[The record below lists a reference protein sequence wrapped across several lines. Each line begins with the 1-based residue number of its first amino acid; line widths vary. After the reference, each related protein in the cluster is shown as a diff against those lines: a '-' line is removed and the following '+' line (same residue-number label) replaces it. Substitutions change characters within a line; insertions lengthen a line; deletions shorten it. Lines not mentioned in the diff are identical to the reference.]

1 MKIYLSYLKDVKF
14 DKING
19 WSSNLNKII
28 LFWNIVPCNSNL
40 NILSIQVSD
49 DNQFNHF
56 DSFLIDID
64 EWYNREGLSFAY
76 EIDYSNWINSTKY
89 FRILAN
95 NTYSNILRIQFKNPI
110 DFTTLQDLLNILPGN
125 HCYNKELNSN
135 ISLFYSAYVNEFND
149 VKKELNL
156 IKNEF
161 LYKFWDLTRLNLTNL
176 NSYDILFLNH
186 YLYSNRNKLGSVNA
200 LKELGHFLTG
210 MDASYKF
217 KKDEPY
223 IIIGD
228 NSNIYYRLNQGIV
241 GTNPQLNPPLEG
253 TNSLRRSI
261 YVIFKDPKNILSDL
275 DKIKNT
281 LIELLQEV
289 VGCAFYFQF
298 AINEITYPNQRYTIY
313 ITINPPDGG
322 TVTITPSKFDYAYGE
337 QIQLDA
343 TPSPGYVRLSS
354 WGGDISGTENPKI
367 ITVTGNLNIIANFT
381 DLPPIIEYNLWKDIN
396 NCTRNLIGLS
406 FKTNDLFYQYIDSN
420 GGNTNLVKYNLDT
433 NEHQVLITHRNDF
446 METYNFGNAN
456 NFTEDDNNYYFSKRN
471 KYSNVIY
478 IYNKQSNSVITFT
491 TSTYIQIDDTDLFV
505 FPTSTSDNLDYTF
518 YSIFQSVYLPIKA
531 YKKSTNEFPTYPI
544 GSGGQFSSFNDQFN
558 NIGIINHFPSELH
571 TWGKVFYV
579 DLNTFQYP
587 TPWYSP
593 FYIISYVNDLLLNLA
608 FGKLFVVGDTSYN
621 PPKLNLYVFD
631 FNTKQLITTLDIS
644 GYIPFHTRKVIS
656 DTDTVG
662 SKYLLFGDT
671 TKPRVM
677 FVNMQTLEV
686 IYKDFSNKI
695 PYQNYSFDRIS
706 YSYVKN
712 KLVIFLDKT
721 NSADSEDIKCWFIP
735 NMNIE

>member
-40 NILSIQVSD
+40 NILSIQVSND
-49 DNQFNHF
+49 DQFNHF

-95 NTYSNILRIQFKNPI
+95 NTYSNILRIQFDKPI
-110 DFTTLQDLLNILPGN
+110 NFTTLQDLLNILPGN
-125 HCYNKELNSN
+125 HYYNKELNSN
-135 ISLFYSAYVNEFND
+135 ISLFYSAYINEFND

-217 KKDEPY
+217 RKDEPY

-241 GTNPQLNPPLEG
+241 GTNPPLNPPLEG

-275 DKIKNT
+275 NRIKDT

-298 AINEITYPNQRYTIY
+298 AINEIAYPNQRYTIY

-337 QIQLDA
+337 QVQLDA
-343 TPSPGYVRLSS
+343 IPAPNYIRLES

-367 ITVTGNLNIIANFT
+367 ITVTSNLNIIANFT
-381 DLPPIIEYNLWKDIN
+381 NLPPITEYTLWKDTN

-406 FKTNDLFYQYIDSN
+406 FKTNDLFYQYIDPIN
-420 GGNTNLVKYNLDT
+420 GITNLVKYNLDT
-433 NEHQVLITHRNDF
+433 NEHQILITHGNDF
-446 METYNFGNAN
+446 RGIYNFGRAN
-456 NFTEDDNNYYFSKRN
+456 NFAEDNNNYYFSKRN
-471 KYSNVIY
+471 SNLNVLY
-478 IYNKQSNSVITFT
+478 IYNKQSNSTITFT
-491 TSTYIQIDDTDLFV
+491 DGTYIQIADSDLFI

-518 YSIFQSVYLPIKA
+518 YSSSQSASHSIKA

-544 GSGGQFSSFNDQFN
+544 GGGSQFISFNDHFN
-558 NIGIINHFPSELH
+558 NIGIASYFQSRLQ
-571 TWGKVFYV
+571 TWGGAFYV
-579 DLNTFQYP
+579 DLNTFQR
-587 TPWYSP
+587 TEWYSP
-593 FYIISYVNDLLLNLA
+593 FYIISHVGDLLLNLA
-608 FGKLFVVGDTSYN
+608 FGKLFIVGDTSYN
-621 PPKLNLYVFD
+621 PPRLNLYVFN
-631 FNTKQLITTLDIS
+631 FATKQLITTLDIS

-662 SKYLLFGDT
+662 SKYLLFGDI

-686 IYKDFSNKI
+686 IYKDYTNQI

-721 NSADSEDIKCWFIP
+721 NLADSENIKCWVIP